1 MSVLAGSRG
10 KLAEARFFL
19 ALLRRIENGQPATT
33 DSLDNEATYFN
44 SALLNACYSV
54 LQHLRKQGK
63 RALRAAQKQESKGLV
78 SCLDKEVDTVLQRNR
93 ILYNEPKRGAQSEEW
108 GLRHLSVHHEI
119 VDAQHHD
126 YTMGTYGSAPYG
138 RLRYGETRLE
148 RRLYVERSPLRC
160 ACLDRAQDDGARA
173 RAREAGDALGESHCR
188 SRRCRWGIPGTHTI
202 IPKGAA

>member
-148 RRLYVERSPLRC
+148 RRLYVDDPRSDAPVWIVPRMTEHVRELEKLVTRWENRI
-160 ACLDRAQDDGARA
+160 AGLDD
-173 RAREAGDALGESHCR
+173 AGGEFR
-188 SRRCRWGIPGTHTI
+188 GRIP
-202 IPKGAA
+202 